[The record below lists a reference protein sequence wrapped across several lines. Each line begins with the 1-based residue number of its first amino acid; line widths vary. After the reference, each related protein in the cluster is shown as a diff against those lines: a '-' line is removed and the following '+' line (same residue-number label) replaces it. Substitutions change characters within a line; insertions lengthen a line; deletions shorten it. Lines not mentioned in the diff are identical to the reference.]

1 MALRIIGI
9 SGMSDQEYTDVRKQL
24 NKNNIPFYVTPP
36 GNWGLS
42 MEAIW
47 VKNDSDI
54 QKAHDALKDYY
65 HLKNIEY
72 SEKLKADNK
81 NKNIMQKLL
90 SNTNVVAFY
99 LPTLVIVLLMVFL
112 LT

>member
-1 MALRIIGI
+1 
-9 SGMSDQEYTDVRKQL
+9 
-24 NKNNIPFYVTPP
+24 
-36 GNWGLS
+36 

-54 QKAHDALKDYY
+54 QKAHNALKDYY

-72 SEKLKADNK
+72 SEKIKADIK
-81 NKNIMQKLL
+81 NKNLIQKLL

-99 LPTLVIVLLMVFL
+99 LPTLVIILLMVFL